1 MEAIVIAANETQN
14 ICFQSLQKKMPGS
27 KSLEE
32 VARILKRKFP
42 RQSRVSSQK
51 NWHFCTKWAK
61 IAGKKKKNVI
71 CSHKKR

>member
-51 NWHFCTKWAK
+51 KLALLHKVGKNSG
-61 IAGKKKKNVI
+61 GKKKRNLFT
-71 CSHKKR
+71 